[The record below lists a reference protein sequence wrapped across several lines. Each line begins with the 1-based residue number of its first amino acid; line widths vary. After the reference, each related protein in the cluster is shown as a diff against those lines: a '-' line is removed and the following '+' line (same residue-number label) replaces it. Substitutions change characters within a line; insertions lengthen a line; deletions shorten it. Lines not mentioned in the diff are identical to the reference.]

1 MTIRAISCRDKAD
14 VREGQKLKLKSRKW
28 VFALL
33 LLVQI
38 FVNFD
43 SGAIAASLSELQAKY
58 DMNKSEAGLIGS
70 LVYIGLV
77 VGTLFAGPTLSHFNQ
92 KWVLATSLAFNCVC
106 ALAFAPAPNSA
117 MLLTLRFFVGVC
129 FFER

>member
-1 MTIRAISCRDKAD
+1 MMSNRAKED
-14 VREGQKLKLKSRKW
+14 VREGQKLGLNSRKW

-33 LLVQI
+33 LLIQV

-70 LVYIGLV
+70 LGYLGLV
-77 VGTLFAGPTLSHFNQ
+77 VGSLFAGPALSHFSQ
-92 KWVLATSLAFNCVC
+92 KWILAGSLTFNCLC
-106 ALAFAPAPNSA
+106 ALAFAPAPSSA
-117 MLLTLRFFVGVC
+117 MLLSLRFFVGVC
-129 FFER
+129 IRV